1 MRPLELGEPVAVY
14 SFPAVCVLSICL
26 TVQCECLAVQKLCV
40 FSSMPGNAPILRT
53 NNLSRGKRECF
64 VSHKQNNCQHYCRK
78 TTVTLFSEVS
88 WASCLCNWPSQLSEC
103 RSPSESTDT
112 EQRMLLGR
120 SKCLMLCCVY
130 QGLLFLKCVC
140 STWEEYRFFPPVR
153 KAMLAAFWIV
163 LIPFLCSQCLSV
175 CNRRKGS
182 NTAHLTTSVKFFLL
196 PAIISQS
203 LMFWYRIQQ
212 ITQ

>member
-153 KAMLAAFWIV
+153 KAMLAAFCDPFSLLSMSFSVQQKKRFKYSTPHNFCEV
-163 LIPFLCSQCLSV
+163 LPFACYY
-175 CNRRKGS
+175 
-182 NTAHLTTSVKFFLL
+182 LTKFDVFG
-196 PAIISQS
+196 IESS
-203 LMFWYRIQQ
+203 R
-212 ITQ
+212 